1 MERSMWAKIS
11 TMIARFFCIAVAGF
25 SPVIARHEASLPLRK
40 QGKQSQIGQKE
51 KKHSVIGRQE
61 FLKAD
66 C

>member
-1 MERSMWAKIS
+1 
-11 TMIARFFCIAVAGF
+11 VAGF